1 MAFYDQ
7 VSPLYSCYRYNGDF
21 CKIVKFKRRAGDG
34 FPRSDREEKSENEK
48 IGERFLASLSRSRSM
63 VLQYVLS
70 NGWDYFCTF
79 TIDGSK
85 HDRFNLDNFYVRF
98 SQFVRDYR
106 KKYGCALVYVL
117 VPEKHQD
124 GAWHLH
130 GVIRGLPA
138 DAVSHFVRGVH
149 PENLVNGGFLNWDD
163 YSSRFGYCSLG
174 LVRDPVKVA
183 FYLAKYI
190 TKDMGENIRRVG
202 SHMYYASRG
211 IKKAQHYGDCYF
223 SAPELDN
230 FLSNDYDFCKTGYGH
245 LPWDYACEF
254 FDGIEYES
262 DREDVAPVLVDD
274 HFEEWEQ
281 MQLALYGGL
290 V

>member
-1 MAFYDQ
+1 M
-7 VSPLYSCYRYNGDF
+7 
-21 CKIVKFKRRAGDG
+21 
-34 FPRSDREEKSENEK
+34 
-48 IGERFLASLSRSRSM
+48 
-63 VLQYVLS
+63 
-70 NGWDYFCTF
+70 
-79 TIDGSK
+79 
-85 HDRFNLDNFYVRF
+85 
-98 SQFVRDYR
+98 
-106 KKYGCALVYVL
+106 VYVL

-149 PENLVNGGFLNWDD
+149 PEKLVNGGFLNWDD

-211 IKKAQHYGDCYF
+211 IKKRSTMETVTFQLQNWIIFFQMIMTFAKRATAICLGIMLV
-223 SAPELDN
+223 SSLMV
-230 FLSNDYDFCKTGYGH
+230 LSMRVIGK
-245 LPWDYACEF
+245 
-254 FDGIEYES
+254 
-262 DREDVAPVLVDD
+262 
-274 HFEEWEQ
+274 
-281 MQLALYGGL
+281 M
-290 V
+290 